1 MRKNLIQNIVLVTM
15 VIVVLVSMVAH
26 FTQTNSDT
34 KYSRPGVIVDNETVR
49 TDDGNIWKYDTEFAK
64 GSEVKVSFDN
74 KGTETIFDDEVIKVE
89 LR

>member
-1 MRKNLIQNIVLVTM
+1 MKKNLIQNIVLVTM

-26 FTQTNSDT
+26 FTQANNNS
-34 KYSRPGVIVDNETVR
+34 KYSRPGIIIDNETVR
-49 TDDGNIWKYDTEFAK
+49 TDDGNIWKYDTEFIK
-64 GSEVKVSFDN
+64 DSEVKVSFDN

>member
-1 MRKNLIQNIVLVTM
+1 MKKNLIQNIVLVIM
-15 VIVVLVSMVAH
+15 VIVVLVGMIAH
-26 FTQTNSDT
+26 FAQVNNNTH
-34 KYSRPGVIVDNETVR
+34 YSRPGVIIDNETVR

-64 GSEVKVSFDN
+64 GSDVKVSFDN